1 VTPRSASNFA
11 EDDSPSNVHE
21 EMVAI
26 VVSKNDAKQFADAQI
41 TDQEVVDRSVVL
53 VSEGGSLDFK
63 RIKIS
68 LE

>member
-1 VTPRSASNFA
+1 
-11 EDDSPSNVHE
+11 
-21 EMVAI
+21 MVAI